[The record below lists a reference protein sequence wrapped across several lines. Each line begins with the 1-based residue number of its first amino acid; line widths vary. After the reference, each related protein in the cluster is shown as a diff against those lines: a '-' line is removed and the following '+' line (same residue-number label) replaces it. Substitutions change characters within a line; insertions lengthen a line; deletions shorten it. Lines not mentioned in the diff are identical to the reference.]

1 MARTPTTATQTAA
14 LGIVVNLVLAAVKI
28 ATGLAG
34 NSYALIADGIE
45 STTDV
50 ITSLIVWGGLRIS
63 ASPPDENHPFGHGKA
78 ESLAAVIAAFGLLAA
93 AAVIAVQSIHEILE
107 PHKTPAWFTLPV
119 LLGVILTKELL
130 SRYALRVSDELGSTS
145 LQVDAW
151 HHRSD
156 ALTSAAVVI
165 GITVALI
172 GGPGYEAADDWA
184 ALLAC
189 GVIAFNG
196 IFLLR
201 TALREVMDAAVAA
214 ELLDRIR
221 EVAMQVPGVGAIE
234 KCRVR
239 KSGLGFLMDI
249 HVQVDGNLTVTAGHE
264 IGHRVKDRLLA
275 ANLKIQDV
283 VVHIEPLPAA

>member
-34 NSYALIADGIE
+34 NSYALIGDGIE